1 MSPKILIKAAMAMV
15 EGEVSTPEEVIRA
28 LCFALVIVAHN
39 SEFPLSVVWCML
51 DKSRQDISNQIKKGI

>member
-39 SEFPLSVVWCML
+39 ADFPLYVVWCML
-51 DKSRQDISNQIKKGI
+51 DKSREDLNNQLKKGI